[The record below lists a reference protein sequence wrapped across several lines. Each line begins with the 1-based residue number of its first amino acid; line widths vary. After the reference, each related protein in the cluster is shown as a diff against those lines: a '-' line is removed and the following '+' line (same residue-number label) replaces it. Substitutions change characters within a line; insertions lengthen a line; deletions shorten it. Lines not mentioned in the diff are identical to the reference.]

1 MSSVKLTC
9 KGINHFFLYFKISKR
24 IFDILQIEFSRLVHV
39 VREEVE
45 HEPVA
50 ELGHAQ
56 DLAQLVPHV
65 LPRGHDVRA
74 QIAVP
79 QRPACF

>member
-1 MSSVKLTC
+1 M
-9 KGINHFFLYFKISKR
+9 
-24 IFDILQIEFSRLVHV
+24 
-39 VREEVE
+39 REQVE

-74 QIAVP
+74 QVAVP
-79 QRPACF
+79 QRPGKLCIFCIGSESILCTRELIPCATLPKSKILRALYR